1 MKKDVRKIFELGTPE
16 LELNSSMKL
25 DDKKD
30 VTSAKS
36 TLSIAHAEL
45 KANVL
50 PTLEGINKESNSYTH
65 PHTQTHTK
73 THIKTYTFET
83 LVLGISSL
91 KKILNS

>member
-30 VTSAKS
+30 VTSVKS

-50 PTLEGINKESNSYTH
+50 PTLEGINKECNS
-65 PHTQTHTK
+65 HTQTRTK

-91 KKILNS
+91 EKILNS